1 MINSYICPLVL
12 SGRRWGHNQIG
23 KRDVMFNRTA
33 KVPKVTWKTILV
45 NPFILGTMAIPL
57 NGDGVLVL
65 VATGITVAISGLMP
79 LGIPRV
85 PLSVS
90 IACYIIFAL
99 GCAIGGLGLVN
110 ILEHQFP
117 NYPTVSRWK
126 WVQWL
131 SSAFENL
138 AILIWVYV
146 VLNISPV
153 NRSLYISTVFVAA
166 AVGYSLTSDAFAIR
180 DAIVF
185 GVTREVTDWEQGVE
199 FLLSGCALVVW
210 ARLIIRKLASTSA
223 ERMIGSCTL
232 FVGATL
238 ILGSIFFI
246 VWDIFT

>member
-1 MINSYICPLVL
+1 
-12 SGRRWGHNQIG
+12 
-23 KRDVMFNRTA
+23 MFNRTV
-33 KVPKVTWKTILV
+33 KMSKVTWKTILV
-45 NPFILGTMAIPL
+45 NPLIFGAMMVPSDINSALALIAAGSA
-57 NGDGVLVL
+57 
-65 VATGITVAISGLMP
+65 VALSGLMP

-85 PLSVS
+85 SRSVFV
-90 IACYIIFAL
+90 ACCVIFAL
-99 GCAIGGLGLVN
+99 GCGIGGLGLADT
-110 ILEHQFP
+110 LERLFP
-117 NYPTVSRWK
+117 NYPTVSRWE

-153 NRSLYISTVFVAA
+153 TRSLHISTVFVAA
-166 AVGYSLTSDAFAIR
+166 AVGYSLTSDALAIR

-185 GVTREVTDWEQGVE
+185 GVPREVTDWEQGVE

-210 ARLIIRKLASTSA
+210 ARLIIRQLASTSA

-238 ILGSIFFI
+238 ILGFIFFI